1 MSEDWNN
8 KSDINVR
15 PRFSRPSEPTNWERS
30 DIPRCTPRVYP
41 TNYADKIVLFR
52 GLATKPCL
60 QELDQDEY
68 NLFSLDIF

>member
-15 PRFSRPSEPTNWERS
+15 PRFSRPSEATNWDRS
-30 DIPRCTPRVYP
+30 DTPRCTPRVYP

-52 GLATKPCL
+52 GLATKPFL
-60 QELDQDEY
+60 QESYLDEY
-68 NLFSLDIF
+68 NSFSPDIL